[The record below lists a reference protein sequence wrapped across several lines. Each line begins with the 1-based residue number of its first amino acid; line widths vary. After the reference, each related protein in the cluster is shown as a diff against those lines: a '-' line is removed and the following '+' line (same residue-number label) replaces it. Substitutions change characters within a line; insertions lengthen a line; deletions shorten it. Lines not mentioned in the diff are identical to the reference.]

1 MGTLLVIGASGL
13 DGRVALCCD
22 TSLIH
27 IVAVAVNLEAHRL
40 VRVLKFLISSDA
52 EAVIF
57 FDFIIPGLSLVRS
70 QNNSND
76 DDDSMG
82 TGDNLNH
89 VGHASHD
96 LFVEYNVAFGV
107 CCLVHIFR
115 VYELC
120 GEVGENKATKAE
132 ATNNNARCEA

>member
-1 MGTLLVIGASGL
+1 MLVIGASGL
-13 DGRVALCCD
+13 DGRVAFCCG
-22 TSLIH
+22 TTLIH
-27 IVAVAVNLEAHRL
+27 RVAVAVAVNLEAHRL

-82 TGDNLNH
+82 NGDNLNH

-96 LFVEYNVAFGV
+96 
-107 CCLVHIFR
+107 
-115 VYELC
+115 
-120 GEVGENKATKAE
+120 
-132 ATNNNARCEA
+132 